1 MSNVVLTQ
9 MCDILGIV
17 EKDYF
22 SLQYVERSSGYNIW
36 LNKRLKVREQ
46 YKGSGP
52 QYNLK
57 FAVRFYTDA
66 ELLLQPT
73 TM

>member
-1 MSNVVLTQ
+1 

-22 SLQYVERSSGYNIW
+22 SLQYVDKSSGCNIW
-36 LNKRLKVREQ
+36 LNKRLEVRDQ
-46 YKGSGP
+46 YKKKPSSGRP
-52 QYNLK
+52 YTLK
-57 FAVRFYTDA
+57 FAVKFYTDP
-66 ELLLQPT
+66 ELLQQPT

>member
-1 MSNVVLTQ
+1 

-22 SLQYVERSSGYNIW
+22 SLQYVYKSSGCDVW
-36 LNKRLKVREQ
+36 LNKRLEVRDQ
-46 YKGSGP
+46 YKKRSGRP
-52 QYNLK
+52 YTLK
-57 FAVRFYTDA
+57 FAVKFYTDP
-66 ELLLQPT
+66 ELLHQPT

>member
-1 MSNVVLTQ
+1 

-22 SLQYVERSSGYNIW
+22 SLQYVDKSSGCNIW
-36 LNKRLKVREQ
+36 LNKRLQVKQ
-46 YKGSGP
+46 QIGGSRP
-52 QYNLK
+52 PYQLK